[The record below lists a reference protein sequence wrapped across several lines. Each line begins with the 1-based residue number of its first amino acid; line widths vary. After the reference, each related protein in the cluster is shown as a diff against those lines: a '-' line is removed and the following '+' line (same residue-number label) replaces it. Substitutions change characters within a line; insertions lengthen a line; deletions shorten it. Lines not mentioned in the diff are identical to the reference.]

1 MKAEDYN
8 AETIHTL
15 VMMVFNLSQK
25 VKHLKEALDLEKK
38 RSLTLEAR
46 LNEYRSPKE

>member
-1 MKAEDYN
+1 MKTEEYN

-25 VKHLKEALDLEKK
+25 VKHLTEALELEKK
-38 RSLTLEAR
+38 RNFTLEGQ
-46 LNEYRSPKE
+46 LNECRSPKE